1 MSKLL
6 QEYNETIQ
14 TVLGLSKKQ
23 QYYTVIR
30 VHKRELFSLSYK
42 SGAIDRITTDKDTGI
57 GMYVF
62 TESGHVAFG
71 STNDCSKNACVDL
84 YNTLKKI
91 ASKNQQSGLDTASQI
106 YELKKQVNLGQDKSH
121 YQGLDIDNINIAWIV
136 ENLEKLD
143 KYTKE
148 KEPNISSLFG
158 FNLEVDIWRIIRSD
172 GTDVDWVVPK
182 TRLSMSI
189 TLRNKSQTVNCRP
202 RIIDITPEL
211 LFSNQDEFKSRIL
224 QSIDMLND
232 QLLSEAM
239 VAKDYPIIIDAD
251 LGGMLAHEAL
261 GHPAE
266 SDLVES
272 GGSVLSDKDSN
283 YNTGEKIAHSEVTI
297 EDHEE
302 DLSHGYHP
310 YGAFGNA
317 RLPVTIIDKGLLKE
331 SVSDVFSSKS
341 IGVENKNCERSE
353 AYYAPAIPR
362 MSNTYI
368 SMNKIKKLSHP
379 LGSELNNPTV
389 LQSALKKDGVFKKYP
404 KIVYLIEMAGG
415 MVTPVTGDFMFGTS
429 FVYELSEDKVE
440 AKKPVSFSGNVIG
453 ALEALEYGMGD
464 VQKNTAGFCG
474 KSEQTA
480 HVRSGGNKLLF
491 FSPTNKIKLA

>member
-6 QEYNETIQ
+6 QEFNDTINA
-14 TVLGLSKKQ
+14 VLDLSKKQ

-30 VHKRELFSLSYK
+30 IHKRELLNLSYK
-42 SGAIDRITTDKDTGI
+42 NSMVDKITIDTDIGI

-62 TESGHVAFG
+62 TQSGHVAFG
-71 STNDCSKNACVDL
+71 SINDCSKQACVDL
-84 YNTLKKI
+84 YDTLKQI
-91 ASKNQQSGLDTASQI
+91 ASKNQKSGLDTAEQI
-106 YELKKQVNLGQDKSH
+106 FELAKQANLGQDKSH
-121 YQGLDIDNINIAWIV
+121 YQSLDIDNINTSWVI
-136 ENLEKLD
+136 ENLEILD
-143 KYTKE
+143 KFISH
-148 KEPNISSLFG
+148 KEPSISSLFG
-158 FNLEVDIWRIIRSD
+158 FNVEVDTWRIVRND

-182 TRLSMSI
+182 TRLSISV

-202 RIIDITPEL
+202 RIIDTTLEL
-211 LFSNQDEFKSRIL
+211 LFSNLDEFKKRIS
-224 QSIDMLND
+224 QSIDMLRD
-232 QLLSEAM
+232 QINANIIM
-239 VAKDYPIIIDAD
+239 PKTYPIIIDAD

-272 GGSVLSDKDSN
+272 GGSALSDSN
-283 YNTGEKIAHSEVTI
+283 DKYSIGEKIAHVEVTI

-302 DLSHGYHP
+302 DVSHGYHP

-317 RLPVTIIDKGLLKE
+317 RLPVKIIDKGLLKE

-353 AYYAPAIPR
+353 AYYSPAIPR

-368 SMNKIKKLSHP
+368 SMNKVKKLEHP
-379 LGSELNNPTV
+379 EGSELNNPV
-389 LQSALKKDGVFKKYP
+389 ILQSALKKDGVFKKYS
-404 KIVYLIEMAGG
+404 KIIYLIEMAGG

-429 FVYELSEDKVE
+429 FVYELSQDKVE

-474 KSEQTA
+474 KAEQTA

-491 FSPTNKIKLA
+491 FGPTDKIKLA